1 MAMIRSARLFF
12 SASGAVQ
19 RFPLH
24 RDIGVRAML
33 NIVTDILRQGL
44 QREEGVHR
52 RADIIVQ
59 LGDVSYPTFQILHRI

>member
-1 MAMIRSARLFF
+1 
-12 SASGAVQ
+12 
-19 RFPLH
+19 
-24 RDIGVRAML
+24 ML

-52 RADIIVQ
+52 QADIIVQ